1 MSIQNV
7 YYRKYIKA
15 LETIVFL
22 ANKDKRNYW
31 ILKAIYLADKEHLGR
46 YGRQIFG
53 DRYIAM
59 KLGPV
64 PSLAYDIVKSVRE
77 GAVGYNFPDPVPAT
91 ALKAPD
97 KYTVEAFRK
106 ANENL
111 LSTAEMTCL
120 NDAYNL
126 IKDLTLQ
133 EVMKLTHDEAYDAAD
148 QDDYMSTIAIIKT
161 LKNGQE
167 VLDYQ
172 NR

>member
-1 MSIQNV
+1 MNNKNV
-7 YYRKYIKA
+7 NYKKYLKA
-15 LETIVFL
+15 LETLVFL
-22 ANKDKRNYW
+22 ANKDKRQYW

-77 GAVGYNFPDPVPAT
+77 GATGYNFPEPVPST

-97 KYTVEAFRK
+97 NSTVEAFRK
-106 ANENL
+106 ANANL
-111 LSTAEMTCL
+111 LSASEMECL
-120 NDAYNL
+120 ADAYNL

-133 EVMKLTHDEAYDAAD
+133 EVINLTHDKAYDAAEQND
-148 QDDYMSTIAIIKT
+148 EMSTIAIIKT
-161 LKNGQE
+161 LVNGQE